1 MIGAVGQSPLLLA
14 FTLGVSFLASGS
26 EAAVASLDRAD
37 RKRLAAMPRGGRAV
51 ALLDMK
57 GLDTSL
63 ILSEVTTSLAVS
75 IVAIE
80 VLQAWIPFVA
90 AVPVAAL
97 LVAFTRATAQA
108 LGAALRLWWMRRVR
122 VPLAALHYALWPVR
136 RPLCAITDAMTATPN
151 REDDQVRREAEFLA
165 LVEQGRAFGAVDQRE
180 RDLVEAVFEFGDF
193 TVGRL
198 MTPRP
203 EIFAVPMDVPWP
215 DLLAQTKEAKYSR
228 VPVYGSRTDDVVGV
242 LMVKDLLPFRHQ
254 DGPQGGLKALRAA
267 LIPPRFV
274 PHNKPAS
281 AMLREFLAHHE
292 HMAFVVDEHG
302 TMVGLITLDDLLG
315 ELVGEMLDHDDLP
328 EEDSVSVDREGWFR
342 AKGWLDLDDFFEETG
357 IRIAREGYHT
367 LGGFVFH
374 HLGRLPVK
382 GDFVAV
388 GRFRYVVVETDG
400 RRIIEVQVEPLD
412 GTPQ

>member
-1 MIGAVGQSPLLLA
+1 MTPVQQAALA
-14 FTLGVSFLASGS
+14 LFTTFGLSFLASGT
-26 EAAVASLDRAD
+26 EAAIASLDRAD
-37 RKRLAAMPRGGRAV
+37 RKGLMVDPRGRLAV
-51 ALLDMK
+51 VLLDAK

-63 ILSEVTTSLAVS
+63 ILSEVTTSLAAA

-80 VLQAWIPFVA
+80 ILSARMPLAGAIALA
-90 AVPVAAL
+90 AV
-97 LVAFTRATAQA
+97 LVAFNRATAQA
-108 LGAALRLWWMRRVR
+108 LGAALRLSWLRRVR
-122 VPLAALHYALWPVR
+122 VPLTALHTVLWPVR
-136 RPLCAITDAMTATPN
+136 RPLCALTDRLTATPN
-151 REDDQVRREAEFLA
+151 QHDDQERREAEFLA

-180 RDLVEAVFEFGDF
+180 RDLVEAVFEFGDL

-203 EIFAVPMDVPWP
+203 EIFAVPMDIAWP
-215 DLLAQTKEAKYSR
+215 ELLSRSKEAKYSR
-228 VPVYGSRTDDVVGV
+228 VPVYGTRADDVVGV
-242 LMVKDLLPFRHQ
+242 LMVKDLLPYRHQ
-254 DGPQGGLKALRAA
+254 DGPPGGLLALRPM

-274 PHNKPAS
+274 PQNKPAS
-281 AMLREFLAHHE
+281 AMLREFLANHE

-328 EEDSVSVDREGWFR
+328 EEDSVSVDRDGWFR

-357 IRIAREGYHT
+357 IRIPRDGYNT

-382 GDFVAV
+382 GDVVAI
-388 GRFRYVVVETDG
+388 GGYRYLVYETDG
-400 RRIIEVQVEPLD
+400 RRIIEVQVEPD
-412 GTPQ
+412 EEAPK